1 MQKGVRKIGDVLANV
16 LARRGY
22 GTQQSNQIFEDA
34 WVSAAGKKMAAH
46 SKPVQLTR
54 GVLEILVR
62 DSVILQE
69 LTFQKKQLLRKLSG
83 LTSERQIT
91 ELRFRVGNFD

>member
-1 MQKGVRKIGDVLANV
+1 MQHGARKIGDVLANV

-34 WVSAAGKKMAAH
+34 WISAVGKKMAAH
-46 SKPVQLTR
+46 SKPVQLNR
-54 GVLEILVR
+54 AVLEVLVR

-69 LTFQKKQLLRKLSG
+69 LTFKKKQLLRKLNG
-83 LTSERQIT
+83 LISEKQIT
-91 ELRFRVGNFD
+91 ELRFRVGNID